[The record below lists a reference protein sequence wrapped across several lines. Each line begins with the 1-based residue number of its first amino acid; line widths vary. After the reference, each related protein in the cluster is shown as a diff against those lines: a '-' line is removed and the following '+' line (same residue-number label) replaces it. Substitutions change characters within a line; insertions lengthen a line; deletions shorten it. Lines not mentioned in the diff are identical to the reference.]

1 MSHHAAPMRAWM
13 PMLLVAAV
21 GWGSSFLFIKMGL
34 TAFTPAQVGFARLV
48 VGALV
53 LAGIVAFNRSWPRF
67 GWRQIGAIAV
77 VAVGMSGVP
86 MVLIPMAEQQIT
98 SILASLLNATTPLWT
113 ALFVALL
120 IPTERSNRAQ
130 MLGLG
135 IGAAGIAVLVGA
147 WRVDDFPLKGVVFML
162 VATAFYGIGGTL
174 SRMLLKRVSA
184 APEALSFYQV
194 ALSALMLAPVALMSG
209 APEPGAFSL
218 SRQALWG
225 LIGLGVFGTSFAYV
239 LFWRV
244 AKLAGATTASS
255 VTYIV
260 PVVAT
265 ALGIVVLGETL
276 HWYEP
281 LGAAI
286 VLGGVW
292 IAGRAVS
299 KPALASAPVSPD
311 DARAA

>member
-1 MSHHAAPMRAWM
+1 MTHSSAPMRAWM
-13 PMLLVAAV
+13 PMLLVAAL

-53 LAGIVAFNRSWPRF
+53 LAAMVAFNRSWPRF
-67 GWRQIGAIAV
+67 SWKQIGAIAA

-120 IPTERSNRAQ
+120 IPTERSSKAH

-135 IGAAGIAVLVGA
+135 VGAVGIAVLVGA
-147 WRVDDFPLKGVVFML
+147 WRVNDFPLKGVVLML
-162 VATAFYGIGGTL
+162 VATAFYGVGGTL

-184 APEALSFYQV
+184 SPESLSFYQV
-194 ALSALMLAPVALMSG
+194 GISAVMLAPVAFLSG

-225 LIGLGVFGTSFAYV
+225 LLGLGVFGTSFAYV

-244 AKLAGATTASS
+244 SKIAGATTASS

-265 ALGIVVLGETL
+265 ALGIAVLGETL

-281 LGAAI
+281 VGAAV
-286 VLGGVW
+286 VLTGVW
-292 IAGRAVS
+292 LAGRAAT
-299 KPALASAPVSPD
+299 KPRRASA
-311 DARAA
+311 A